1 MGILDIAT
9 KTLREGTGQAIRAGN
24 WAAGQGAGRLR
35 RITGSGTETPG
46 EGTDRGHSVT
56 PKALSDADLAR
67 KVESIIFRG
76 PKVAKAQ
83 KGKIDVNA
91 VDGAVWLRGEA
102 PTPAAITAL
111 EAAARA
117 IPEVVDV
124 HNLLHLPKTP
134 APSRTDTPASQRKTA
149 KRKPARPRTEP
160 RRVNADKSA
169 AKVEGAEQ
177 APEQLAKQGKGRQPA
192 KLGAKDTGTPGT
204 GTRATTATTASTNG
218 SPTTV

>member
-1 MGILDIAT
+1 MGILDTAT
-9 KTLREGTGQAIRAGN
+9 KTLREGAGQAIRAGN
-24 WAAGQGAGRLR
+24 WAAGQGAGKLR
-35 RITGSGTETPG
+35 SITGSGTETPG

-102 PTPAAITAL
+102 PNPATITAL

-134 APSRTDTPASQRKTA
+134 APSRTDTPAGQRKTA
-149 KRKPARPRTEP
+149 KRKPATPRTEP

-169 AKVEGAEQ
+169 AKVDGAEQ
-177 APEQLAKQGKGRQPA
+177 APEKLAKQGKGRQPA
-192 KLGAKDTGTPGT
+192 KLGSKDTGNGT
-204 GTRATTATTASTNG
+204 AGTKATTATTPSPNG